1 MYKKFNYYKN
11 ISKYNTNLHF
21 PPILLKCCHS
31 CVLTGT
37 LDSPITGPKHFW
49 LISPCFTKF
58 ILHSQHLC
66 EVL

>member
-1 MYKKFNYYKN
+1 M
-11 ISKYNTNLHF
+11 NLHF

-31 CVLTGT
+31 CVRTGT